1 MMFLHDCPL
10 HVHGNL
16 TSTNCLVTSRWSLQV
31 ADYGLIDFR
40 NRVRAQNEREQ
51 EEHSKYN
58 RSNCDFKTNNNK
70 YPSNNSINLGFS
82 FQDFCGVHQKF

>member
-1 MMFLHDCPL
+1 M
-10 HVHGNL
+10 
-16 TSTNCLVTSRWSLQV
+16 

-58 RSNCDFKTNNNK
+58 RSNCDVKTNNKK
-70 YPSNNSINLGFS
+70 YPSDNSINLGFS
-82 FQDFCGVHQKF
+82 FQVACGAHQKF